1 MAANGISTLAIPTGI
16 TATSYTQASSYLV
29 AVGTFNY
36 DAYGAGFAIRK
47 DGGAID
53 AYMAQVIALG
63 AGTRNWT
70 FVPGNGQPSFTRS
83 MTQPDGTNESNDPS
97 ESGVDIWNVA
107 TAAGNLSGAGENQI
121 NISLIPNGTAFTIYA
136 TELGGGG
143 GADKESRQ
151 TAKLDLAQTKRQG
164 TTQGSALVFS
174 GSAQLSLSD
183 AANLKLG
190 DSTAFTIEFWIY
202 TTAYPVGFN
211 AVILQKGGLKNV
223 NYATYQ
229 CTLSTDSK
237 ILFDT
242 GTGAGGSNT
251 GGKSV
256 ASSTNLPLST
266 WTHIAVVW
274 DGTNI
279 KLYQGGVQVGTT
291 AANPLEM
298 GNNSSGLTS
307 GNITGGS
314 DYFTGSLSNIR
325 IAKNVAVYTGAF
337 TVPAIPLASTQSSGT
352 NITAITGT
360 STGLLLN
367 ATSSATYLTDSSSY
381 AATVSNSSVTWSASG
396 PSVINNSVPF
406 YRARNVYDPD
416 RLPTQYSGYTVVD
429 NANAEGLLRARPW
442 TAYDINPTA
451 TIVNEGGTLTVNI
464 ALLEIL
470 DGTTVYWSV
479 SNSGDFGT
487 ALGTFVVNN
496 DSGSFTVT
504 PTKDLSTEGTETFD
518 ITLRRGSSSGTVV
531 ATFSSVSITD
541 VSLTPTIT
549 PAANSVDEGSS
560 LSFTVTNLG
569 PNGTYYWTINH
580 VTTANAD
587 FSAVNGS
594 FSLTGGGAQDN
605 GTGSFNITTIAD
617 TTTEGAQTFTVSVRS
632 GSISGTV
639 IVTSGSITVND
650 TSLTASGDTA
660 GLYRTTY
667 TGYFADDPAWFA
679 TATVSSAAVNLS
691 PIGDGDPGFE
701 PFSVQ
706 LLGYFKPTTTETHTF
721 FLSSDDASFM
731 WLGATAVTGFTT
743 ANAFINNGGIH
754 GSVEVSAS
762 IALTAGVYYPIR
774 IQMGDQGGG
783 DVLELNYSTP
793 TIVKTTTVT
802 GKIFYNSATNG
813 F

>member
-1 MAANGISTLAIPTGI
+1 MAANGISTLATKE
-16 TATSYTQASSYLV
+16 L
-29 AVGTFNY
+29 
-36 DAYGAGFAIRK
+36 K
-47 DGGAID
+47 
-53 AYMAQVIALG
+53 QV
-63 AGTRNWT
+63 
-70 FVPGNGQPSFTRS
+70 
-83 MTQPDGTNESNDPS
+83 
-97 ESGVDIWNVA
+97 
-107 TAAGNLSGAGENQI
+107 
-121 NISLIPNGTAFTIYA
+121 
-136 TELGGGG
+136 
-143 GADKESRQ
+143 
-151 TAKLDLAQTKRQG
+151 AKLDIAQAKREGRVVAVDG
-164 TTQGSALVFS
+164 TITGAV
-174 GSAQLSLSD
+174 
-183 AANLKLG
+183 
-190 DSTAFTIEFWIY
+190 DSTKPY
-202 TTAYPVGFN
+202 
-211 AVILQKGGLKNV
+211 
-223 NYATYQ
+223 
-229 CTLSTDSK
+229 
-237 ILFDT
+237 
-242 GTGAGGSNT
+242 
-251 GGKSV
+251 
-256 ASSTNLPLST
+256 
-266 WTHIAVVW
+266 
-274 DGTNI
+274 
-279 KLYQGGVQVGTT
+279 
-291 AANPLEM
+291 
-298 GNNSSGLTS
+298 
-307 GNITGGS
+307 
-314 DYFTGSLSNIR
+314 
-325 IAKNVAVYTGAF
+325 
-337 TVPAIPLASTQSSGT
+337 
-352 NITAITGT
+352 
-360 STGLLLN
+360 
-367 ATSSATYLTDSSSY
+367 
-381 AATVSNSSVTWSASG
+381 
-396 PSVINNSVPF
+396 
-406 YRARNVYDPD
+406 YRARNVYDLD
-416 RLPTQYSGYTVVD
+416 RLATQYSGNTLID
-429 NANAEGLLRARPW
+429 NPNPEGLLRARPW
-442 TAYDINPTA
+442 TAYNITPTA
-451 TIVNEGGTLTVNI
+451 NIINEGGTLTVNI
-464 ALLEIL
+464 ASLEIL

-560 LSFTVTNLG
+560 LSFAVTNLG

-667 TGYFADDPAWFA
+667 TGYFADDPAFFA

-691 PIGDGDPGFE
+691 PIGDGDPGIE

-793 TIVKTTTVT
+793 TIVKTTNVT

-813 F
+813 H